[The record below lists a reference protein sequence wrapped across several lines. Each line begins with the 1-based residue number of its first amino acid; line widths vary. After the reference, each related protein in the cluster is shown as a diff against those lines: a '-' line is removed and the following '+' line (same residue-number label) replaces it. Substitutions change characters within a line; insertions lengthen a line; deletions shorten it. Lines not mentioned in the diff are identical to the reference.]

1 MRFSV
6 YIPFAISVLAA
17 LGARPA
23 AGRLP
28 PRTATWWLSA
38 TAVVAAAGWCAAL
51 ALLAITAVGQFP
63 PLAAEG
69 HWSARTLRT
78 DTPVNREVAV
88 AAGAAL
94 LAAAVALAITGYRR
108 LGALAAARRICRSL
122 HPHSPLVVIDDP
134 VPHTFAVPGA
144 AGRVVVSTGI
154 LRTLDAAQ
162 RRALLAHERSHLRNR
177 HHWFLIATR
186 LAAAVD
192 PLLYPLLTAVT
203 FTVERWADEDAAS
216 AVSSRRLVARTLA
229 VAALAAVRQPASA
242 LALATHQVPRRV
254 QALLVA
260 PPPQRK
266 LVLAA
271 GAALLA
277 LICLSVRE
285 AAHDTHHLFEAAEY
299 AYHTLHNQPPHLPR

>member
-6 YIPFAISVLAA
+6 YIPFAVSVLAA
-17 LGARPA
+17 LAARPA
-23 AGRLP
+23 ASRLP
-28 PRTATWWLSA
+28 PRTATWWLA
-38 TAVVAAAGWCAAL
+38 AAAVVAAAGWCAAL
-51 ALLAITAVGQFP
+51 GLLAVTAIGQFP

-69 HWSARTLRT
+69 HWSAHVLRA
-78 DTPVNREVAV
+78 DTPVNRWVAIG
-88 AAGAAL
+88 AAAAL
-94 LAAAVALAITGYRR
+94 LAATTALAVTGYRR
-108 LGALAAARRICRSL
+108 LEALASARRICRSL
-122 HPHSPLVVIDDP
+122 HPHSQLVVVDDP

-203 FTVERWADEDAAS
+203 FTVERWADEDAAA
-216 AVSSRRLVARTLA
+216 AVNDRRLVARTLA
-229 VAALAAVRQPASA
+229 VAALATVAHPAPA

-260 PPPQRK
+260 PPPQRR
-266 LVLAA
+266 LVLAL

-277 LICLSVRE
+277 LIFLSLRE
-285 AAHDTHHLFEAAEY
+285 AAHDTHHLFEAAEF
-299 AYHTLHNQPPHLPR
+299 AYQTLHIPR